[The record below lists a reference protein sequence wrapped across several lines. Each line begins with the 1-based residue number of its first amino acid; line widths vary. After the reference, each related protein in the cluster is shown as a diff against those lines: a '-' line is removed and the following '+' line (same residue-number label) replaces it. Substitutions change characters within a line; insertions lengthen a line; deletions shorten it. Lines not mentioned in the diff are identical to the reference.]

1 MAEHELLV
9 LYRDITLSDFGD
21 SDPKADWTFSILAAH
36 FTRLYSVLHPY
47 KNMEKLVR
55 QCN

>member
-9 LYRDITLSDFGD
+9 LYRDITPSDFGD
-21 SDPKADWTFSILAAH
+21 SDPEADWTFSILAAH

>member
-9 LYRDITLSDFGD
+9 LYRDITPSDLGG
-21 SDPKADWTFSILAAH
+21 SDPKPDWTFSILAAH